1 MSKTI
6 VSVIAF
12 DLKLS
17 KGITMDEMFHW
28 MVLEEKNAIKANGY
42 ASQIIPQLHN
52 DYIFGA
58 LISYK
63 GDKSFLT
70 TLNGE
75 KGLSIKKILLDE
87 NQNSTQASIF
97 CIEPTSQSGMFFSYH
112 GGVSATSFANTL
124 KKIHD
129 KLRLSKIRELKKE
142 KPGAK
147 NINLRQT
154 AFSGEFSLVVKFTQ
168 LDMETLLQQF
178 SNVSSMEVCLGPAIE
193 PESMFRPFQ
202 ALAKGFKTVVD
213 LDGNQS
219 PDGKIKAIRTF
230 YNSIKEKKAIKSFKV
245 AGKAIA
251 GEKLSSQIGENLN
264 HFGKMYL
271 DDYINLLPSDDDVWD
286 DFITCAATDKLLEIV
301 KKNVAV
307 IPPPKAVGSWKT
319 LQNKKDIPKNQE
331 T

>member
-1 MSKTI
+1 MSKTV

-12 DLKLS
+12 DLNFS

-28 MVLEEKNAIKANGY
+28 MVLEENNLIKANGY
-42 ASQIIPQLHN
+42 SSQIISQIHEG
-52 DYIFGA
+52 YIFGT
-58 LISYK
+58 LIAYK

-70 TLNGE
+70 TLKGD
-75 KGLSIKKILLDE
+75 KGLSIKRILLSE

-112 GGVSATSFANTL
+112 GGVSPTSFANTL

-129 KLRLSKIRELKKE
+129 KLRLSKTREQKKE
-142 KPGAK
+142 KSGAK
-147 NINLRQT
+147 NKGEELT
-154 AFSGEFSLVVKFTQ
+154 GEFSLVVKFTQ
-168 LDMETLLQQF
+168 LDMDTLLEQF

-202 ALAKGFKTVVD
+202 SLARGFKTVVD

-219 PDGKIKAIRTF
+219 PDGKIQAIRSF

-245 AGKAIA
+245 AGRAIA

-264 HFGKMYL
+264 HFGRMYL
-271 DDYINLLPSDDDVWD
+271 DDYITLLPSDEDVWD
-286 DFITCAATDKLLEIV
+286 DFIKCKATEKLLETV

-307 IPPPKAVGSWKT
+307 IPPPKSVESWKT
-319 LQNKKDIPKNQE
+319 MQNKKDIPQSQE
-331 T
+331 S